1 MFLFLFLNFLSSDL
15 GKYNDG
21 NKNPTLYIIIFIN
34 VFEIVPKYT
43 NAGPL
48 LRCFSHHNETKTP
61 TTHIKHNTHLLHIT
75 HSHHN
80 KYTFL

>member
-1 MFLFLFLNFLSSDL
+1 M
-15 GKYNDG
+15 K
-21 NKNPTLYIIIFIN
+21 
-34 VFEIVPKYT
+34 VFEIVLKYT

-48 LRCFSHHNETKTP
+48 LRCFSHLNETKTP
-61 TTHIKHNTHLLHIT
+61 TTHIKDNTHLHHIT